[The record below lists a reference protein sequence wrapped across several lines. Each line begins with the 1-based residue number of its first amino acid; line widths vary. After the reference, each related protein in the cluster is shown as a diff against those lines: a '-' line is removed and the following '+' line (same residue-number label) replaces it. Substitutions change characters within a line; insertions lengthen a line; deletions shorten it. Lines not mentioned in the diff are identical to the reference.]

1 MIDILLLP
9 FIVVV
14 AGVKLKILKANHNK
28 ATEHG
33 YIMVVVAGVKL
44 KILKA
49 NHNASSGA
57 FSVPSVVVA
66 GVKLKILKANH
77 NTEASGLAQ
86 SRNHG
91 CLYHEAPGLDRCSQ
105 LPFHRI

>member
-1 MIDILLLP
+1 MKSKWNVSST
-9 FIVVV
+9 VVV
-14 AGVKLKILKANHNK
+14 AGVKLKILKANHN
-28 ATEHG
+28 
-33 YIMVVVAGVKL
+33 
-44 KILKA
+44 
-49 NHNASSGA
+49 
-57 FSVPSVVVA
+57 SVLFFHLLSRVVVA

>member
-1 MIDILLLP
+1 MYFD
-9 FIVVV
+9 IVVV
-14 AGVKLKILKANHNK
+14 AGVKLKILKANHNLDETIELGRK
-28 ATEHG
+28 
-33 YIMVVVAGVKL
+33 VVVAGVKL

-49 NHNASSGA
+49 NHNHTFNG
-57 FSVPSVVVA
+57 PGRRQVVVA

>member
-1 MIDILLLP
+1 MFQP
-9 FIVVV
+9 KVVV
-14 AGVKLKILKANHNK
+14 AGVKLKILKANHNMYLGTDGK
-28 ATEHG
+28 TQ
-33 YIMVVVAGVKL
+33 VVVAGVKL

-49 NHNASSGA
+49 NHNIY
-57 FSVPSVVVA
+57 FSAERVDVVVVA

-91 CLYHEAPGLDRCSQ
+91 CLYHEAPGSGRCSQ

>member
-1 MIDILLLP
+1 
-9 FIVVV
+9 
-14 AGVKLKILKANHNK
+14 
-28 ATEHG
+28 
-33 YIMVVVAGVKL
+33 MVVVAGVKL

-49 NHNASSGA
+49 NHNVASSLALQRTVVVAGVKLKILKA
-57 FSVPSVVVA
+57 NHNPYRVGTKVRHVVVA

-91 CLYHEAPGLDRCSQ
+91 RLYHEAPGSGRCSQ